1 MEKCEGEVDK
11 VINFKLQE
19 DKIILPTFYCQRNEV
34 LFVPL
39 QTEDG
44 FASEYQ
50 E

>member
-1 MEKCEGEVDK
+1 MERCGGEADK

-19 DKIILPTFYCQRNEV
+19 DKRILPTLYCQRNEV

-44 FASEYQ
+44 FASE
-50 E
+50 